1 MKAAQSCWTCKERKI
16 GCDRSIP
23 HCNNCTRTERQCAG
37 YGLRLNWPGHRS
49 NRRRDLIICNVAG
62 LASVERR
69 PRSRERKYLNFTN
82 KDFRLAEKRLT
93 WHRFMERISARPSL
107 SLSLHSPVV
116 GEDAILLTYYKEII
130 APMCSTTRALN
141 GFRHHILSMALSSR
155 DRSATALRSSVL
167 AIAAHHRQRP
177 GAALTHKTDAMKS
190 LYESLAA
197 PSHDGSTPSAEA
209 QLATSMMLC
218 MYYVFDEQEGAQFH
232 LHLNG
237 AKNILSNMSQPQ
249 REHPV
254 SQFLIAWLLYYDV
267 LSAFAHP
274 SRTVQDE
281 LSVPSNPKLSPNL
294 IVGLLGCSTEVFE
307 SISSINQM
315 CTIMLDPDAEQHILG
330 ETFEQRVALEQKLQS
345 AWQQLSPDEA
355 AVSTDAQI
363 KTASATA
370 ELYRLAS
377 LLYLQRVV
385 PATGDEVRRA
395 TYLRQAFAALGDVPV
410 ATGPWP
416 VFIVACEARSDEER
430 IYILETLDRMDKVRN
445 VGNVRIMRT
454 ILETIWKQ
462 RDLQENTDTIEKK
475 QWWLCA
481 ESGVAVPWFA

>member
-1 MKAAQSCWTCKERKI
+1 
-16 GCDRSIP
+16 
-23 HCNNCTRTERQCAG
+23 
-37 YGLRLNWPGHRS
+37 
-49 NRRRDLIICNVAG
+49 
-62 LASVERR
+62 
-69 PRSRERKYLNFTN
+69 
-82 KDFRLAEKRLT
+82 
-93 WHRFMERISARPSL
+93 
-107 SLSLHSPVV
+107 
-116 GEDAILLTYYKEII
+116 
-130 APMCSTTRALN
+130 
-141 GFRHHILSMALSSR
+141 
-155 DRSATALRSSVL
+155 
-167 AIAAHHRQRP
+167 
-177 GAALTHKTDAMKS
+177 
-190 LYESLAA
+190 
-197 PSHDGSTPSAEA
+197 
-209 QLATSMMLC
+209 
-218 MYYVFDEQEGAQFH
+218 
-232 LHLNG
+232 
-237 AKNILSNMSQPQ
+237 
-249 REHPV
+249 
-254 SQFLIAWLLYYDV
+254 
-267 LSAFAHP
+267 
-274 SRTVQDE
+274 
-281 LSVPSNPKLSPNL
+281 
-294 IVGLLGCSTEVFE
+294 
-307 SISSINQM
+307 
-315 CTIMLDPDAEQHILG
+315 MLDPDAEQHILG

-395 TYLRQAFAALGDVPV
+395 TYLRQAFAALGEVPV

-481 ESGVAVPWFA
+481 ESGAAVPWFA